1 MLSIKEYDA
10 IKEGRYRELKEAFD
24 KLLAVYEGVPSVKG
38 FDKVIRDTKKRIKA
52 LEVGSAFAKDDEE
65 VKQAEIAMARRCGEL
80 WSRSALRKCAKRKLF
95 NHKKEKQWNYYAR
108 RCSTQPRR

>member
-10 IKEGRYRELKEAFD
+10 IKEGRYKELKEAFD

-80 WSRSALRKCAKRKLF
+80 QVYTEIRSMVKKRI
-95 NHKKEKQWNYYAR
+95 KEVCETEAV
-108 RCSTQPRR
+108 

>member
-38 FDKVIRDTKKRIKA
+38 FDKVIRDTKK
-52 LEVGSAFAKDDEE
+52 GS
-65 VKQAEIAMARRCGEL
+65 RL
-80 WSRSALRKCAKRKLF
+80 WRSVRHSPKTMKKLSRQR
-95 NHKKEKQWNYYAR
+95 
-108 RCSTQPRR
+108 